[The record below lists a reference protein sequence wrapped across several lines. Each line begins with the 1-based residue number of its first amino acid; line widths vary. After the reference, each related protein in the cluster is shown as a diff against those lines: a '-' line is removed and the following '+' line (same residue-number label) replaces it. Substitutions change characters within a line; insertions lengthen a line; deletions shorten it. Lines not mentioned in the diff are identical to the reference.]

1 MKKKEVLII
10 VGLLLLAVLSC
21 NVAFGVGEAQ
31 QKPKPLIDYL
41 VQPESSVFNAYGW
54 SEETVKLYN
63 LIDLRA
69 ICNDQELRIKALEAQ
84 VARLTKAQ
92 NDILRDLF
100 EVVEPNAVAENN

>member
-1 MKKKEVLII
+1 MKTREIAFI
-10 VGLLLLAVLSC
+10 VVILAFLVISC
-21 NVAFGVGEAQ
+21 HLAFGVNEEQ
-31 QKPKPLIDYL
+31 QPKPLIDYL

-69 ICNDQELRIKALEAQ
+69 ICNNQEARIKALELQ
-84 VARLTKAQ
+84 VAELIKAQ

-100 EVVEPNAVAENN
+100 EIVDPNEVAK